1 MLLSTLLYDMFLNA
15 LFRKRVSGVGGL
27 GLGFVRDVG
36 CSMHW
41 WVLSRVVG
49 SRSGTMTTLV
59 MLPPEENASKTSFG
73 SATLESL
80 PPTISPWPPSRPS
93 TLRWWIRSKFVAVRL
108 FFRFWYVMDSIIV
121 ALYWC
126 FAQTLMV
133 NSELVISNLF
143 CRSEIGYVGDG
154 IWLEW
159 CTLPLNIFTVMC
171 GCVNIGFLLEFI
183 CSDRLISYV
192 VVCKIVDFGQD

>member
-1 MLLSTLLYDMFLNA
+1 
-15 LFRKRVSGVGGL
+15 
-27 GLGFVRDVG
+27 
-36 CSMHW
+36 
-41 WVLSRVVG
+41 
-49 SRSGTMTTLV
+49 
-59 MLPPEENASKTSFG
+59 
-73 SATLESL
+73 
-80 PPTISPWPPSRPS
+80 
-93 TLRWWIRSKFVAVRL
+93 
-108 FFRFWYVMDSIIV
+108 MDSIIV